1 MNLHL
6 LPLASVYVLGAWVMW
21 PLGWY
26 VSLAYGLFAIISNL
40 VFIST
45 VCACCANFGRPGCES
60 GYGPVSARLVRRGR
74 PQDFPGCFRRY
85 IPLVA
90 AGWALPVVGGTV
102 NLYMSIG
109 NLRAFLFEFL
119 AVLIFSIVAFG
130 VLPRSSRE
138 SCARCAQR
146 GNCPGARFTVGGG
159 RRKA

>member
-60 GYGPVSARLVRRGR
+60 GYGPVSARLVPRGR

-90 AGWALPVVGGTV
+90 AGWALPVIGGLLV
-102 NLYMSIG
+102 L
-109 NLRAFLFEFL
+109 LRSMGGLRDIVFAIVPL
-119 AVLIFSIVAFG
+119 LIFSIVAFG